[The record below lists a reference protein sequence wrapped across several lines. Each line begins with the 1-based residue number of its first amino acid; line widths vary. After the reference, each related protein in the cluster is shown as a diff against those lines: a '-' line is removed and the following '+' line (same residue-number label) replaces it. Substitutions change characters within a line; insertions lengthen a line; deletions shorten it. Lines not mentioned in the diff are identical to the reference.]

1 MLKAILRQKIQPYHQ
16 NGTMIRMQHGVQI
29 LPLLLLMFMTITGDG
44 TIGIIG
50 MLVGDGAQ
58 VGMQA
63 GVGTIGM
70 AQVGAGDGTVGT
82 AQVGDGDG
90 TIGMEQ
96 AGVGMAGM
104 EMVGVMVGTE
114 ITMLT
119 QEEEEPVA
127 IMVTDIQREDIM
139 EEHPTQQAEEP
150 LHGITLEQEQE
161 VLQPEALK
169 FLQETQ
175 VAPENITAMQE
186 HVVLLAQPHLHQV

>member
-1 MLKAILRQKIQPYHQ
+1 
-16 NGTMIRMQHGVQI
+16 
-29 LPLLLLMFMTITGDG
+29 
-44 TIGIIG
+44 
-50 MLVGDGAQ
+50 
-58 VGMQA
+58 MQA

-175 VAPENITAMQE
+175 VAPENITAM
-186 HVVLLAQPHLHQV
+186 